1 VKLHPSA
8 LKHGI
13 DPDGSIKAATEYLVA
28 VDLEEGNPSK
38 QLRLG
43 FDTNGQLLE
52 TVVLI
57 FDDSREL
64 VIHSMKARRAYYDLL
79 P

>member
-1 VKLHPSA
+1 MIGRRS
-8 LKHGI
+8 
-13 DPDGSIKAATEYLVA
+13 GSIKAATEYLVT

-43 FDTNGQLLE
+43 FDSTGQLLE
-52 TVVLI
+52 TGVLI

-64 VIHSMKARRAYYDLL
+64 VIHSMKARRA
-79 P
+79 PVRP